1 MATTNTHAAP
11 NPTLKAYEDK
21 ITAQIQEAKA
31 RLEQFEAKTRDKTAQ
46 SETAAIV
53 SLKTAKQNIDRKL
66 QDLRKTH
73 DTNVARAKADI
84 DADVAK
90 FKASIDE
97 LAAKLKTHTAK
108 K

>member
-1 MATTNTHAAP
+1 MATTTTQAP
-11 NPTLKAYEDK
+11 PHPTLKAYEDK
-21 ITAQIQEAKA
+21 ITAQMQEAKA
-31 RLEQFEAKTRDKTAQ
+31 RLEQFEAKARDKTAQ
-46 SETAAIV
+46 SETAAIA

-66 QDLRKTH
+66 EDLKKTH